1 MEILEYALSSDKREE
16 ILKYCDRRLYKLEEY
31 EHVIGTP
38 LMDTLLTYYKS
49 GFSTVKAAEA
59 LGIHRNS
66 FRYRMQKI
74 WELLELEPEDYM
86 AYLELVNC
94 MLIRRR
100 MHGA

>member
-1 MEILEYALSSDKREE
+1 MEILEYALSSDKREK

-38 LMDTLLTYYKS
+38 LTDTLLAYYKN

-74 WELLELEPEDYM
+74 WELLAIEPEDYM

-94 MLIRRR
+94 ILIKRN
-100 MHGA
+100 HIS